1 LISVAQALADI
12 DPEQSGRIQ
21 KEAEELKAD
30 IRKAF
35 AESLAT
41 GPVIP
46 LGDGTWC
53 PTAAPWFG
61 PPGPKCLFTDGQNWW
76 THGSMTV
83 RDDILGPMHLL
94 SRGVFDAGESVST
107 LVLNYQNEL
116 MFSRNCASSQ
126 PYYSQHPLVHLR
138 RGEVKRFLKT
148 YYNSLAALA
157 DREIYTWWE
166 HFYHESPHKT
176 HEEAEFLMQTRW
188 MLYLEDGETLKL
200 LHGVPR
206 AWLEQDKRIEL
217 KNMVSYF
224 GPVSFCVESKVDE
237 GLIEIKIT
245 CDTDRKP
252 KRLEIR
258 VPHPQQKKAARLE
271 GGTYDAERET
281 AVIGDFPGT
290 AKIRIF
296 F

>member
-1 LISVAQALADI
+1 MN
-12 DPEQSGRIQ
+12 SGRGSCSRTSIPNNPTRIK

-35 AESLAT
+35 AESLAS

-53 PTAAPWFG
+53 PTASPWFG
-61 PPGPKCLFTDGQNWW
+61 PSGPKCLFTDGQNWW

-83 RDDILGPMHLL
+83 RDDIIGPMHLF
-94 SRGVFDAGESVST
+94 SRGVFDAGEPETT

-116 MFSRNCASSQ
+116 MFSRNVASSQ

-138 RGEVKRFLKT
+138 RGEVKRFLKA

-188 MLYLEDGETLKL
+188 MLYMEDGDTLKL
-200 LHGVPR
+200 LSGVPR
-206 AWLEQDKRIEL
+206 AWLENGKRIEL

-224 GPVSFCVESKVDE
+224 GRLSFRVESKVDQ
-237 GLIEIKIT
+237 GLMEIQVT
-245 CDTDRKP
+245 CESGRKP
-252 KRLEIR
+252 KRLVIW
-258 VPHPQQKKAARLE
+258 VPHPWEKRRYRWK
-271 GGTYDAERET
+271 GG
-281 AVIGDFPGT
+281 GM
-290 AKIRIF
+290 IRNGRWW
-296 F
+296 